1 MFDLIIQGNKY
12 LHQVPTEQND
22 KCFPVSKYFHYFE
35 VKLCH
40 EFTVK
45 ATSGNKIMYFFFK
58 LM

>member
-45 ATSGNKIMYFFFK
+45 ATSGNKIMYCFFF
-58 LM
+58 